1 VKQYRSYL
9 DKGNDKEQ
17 LNRSNEVIYE
27 LNNRNVKAKGNGYS
41 ETENCCYSKDR
52 KNPQDNSQ
60 CTSHSKFMRCQSLAK
75 GINDNVLDM
84 SRTELHS
91 PLY

>member
-27 LNNRNVKAKGNGYS
+27 LNNRNVKAKGNGDS
-41 ETENCCYSKDR
+41 ETENRCYSKDR
-52 KNPQDNSQ
+52 KDPQDNPQ
-60 CTSHSKFMRCQSLAK
+60 RTGHGKFMRCQSLTK
-75 GINDNVLDM
+75 CIV
-84 SRTELHS
+84 
-91 PLY
+91 